1 MRPDDSTVAIARSGH
16 IAINTTPTP
25 EMALRVAQFARTHCD
40 SVANLNAIE
49 PRFEYDERV
58 DAFLNTKSTAAVR
71 SSPRRHLSLWGQI
84 RRSGALSNVRYATF
98 TNYRAALV
106 IASASTHTIVLC

>member
-40 SVANLNAIE
+40 SVANLDAIE
-49 PRFEYDERV
+49 PRFEHDERV
-58 DAFLNTKSTAAVR
+58 GAFLNTKEHR
-71 SSPRRHLSLWGQI
+71 G
-84 RRSGALSNVRYATF
+84 GACLP
-98 TNYRAALV
+98 RAAISRFGV
-106 IASASTHTIVLC
+106 R